1 MSDAAVD
8 DIVALL
14 PPLLT
19 TIDAMALNIDLA
31 PTLLSL
37 MGVDGEHPF
46 PGRDLTRTLP
56 EFGNTPAPVQA
67 RAMMQFDQNF
77 AWLERNRLTVLLPDG
92 SSRQFAFDR
101 NTKQL
106 EPAATADPEA
116 VRQALAQVLMP
127 AWLYREQ
134 RYRTSH

>member
-1 MSDAAVD
+1 VILGADTAARR
-8 DIVALL
+8 
-14 PPLLT
+14 
-19 TIDAMALNIDLA
+19 IDSLVSQIDLA

-56 EFGNTPAPVQA
+56 EFGNSPAPVRA

-77 AWLERNRLTVLLPDG
+77 AWLERDLLTVLLPDG
-92 SSRQFAFDR
+92 GSRQFAFDR
-101 NTKQL
+101 KTQAFAPATTK
-106 EPAATADPEA
+106 DPEA
-116 VRQALAQVLMP
+116 VRQALASVLMP

-134 RYRTSH
+134 RYRTAN